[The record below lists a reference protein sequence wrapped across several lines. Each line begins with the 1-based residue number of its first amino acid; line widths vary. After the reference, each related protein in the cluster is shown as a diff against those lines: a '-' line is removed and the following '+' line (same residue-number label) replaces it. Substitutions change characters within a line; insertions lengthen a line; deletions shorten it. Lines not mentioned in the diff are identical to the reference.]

1 MTDQPLA
8 PPQDLDGRIAQGWG
22 GDAPNGVH
30 VNLIVARRGSP
41 TAAGMTA
48 AYSAPSPG
56 FTPILVCAGP
66 DQRSYQTVLPP
77 TVILPKTAADD
88 AVQALLS
95 GAVQVGTGQAVLDAV
110 ATGLLVGD
118 QEHVV
123 FVSVWV
129 DPAAEDETAVRGS
142 ARDAVSAAI
151 SEAVRG
157 RDSRE
162 VAALVES
169 RENLRHPFYGGA

>member
-1 MTDQPLA
+1 VLDTSHARISRISDLHGENVSQSGEYVTPVVYTIYVTTLTCRLPNCLA
-8 PPQDLDGRIAQGWG
+8 PFFHAKWHCGRTHVRSRDGRGQPSTQVTASRRQRKPLKQCHLAWSES
-22 GDAPNGVH
+22 A
-30 VNLIVARRGSP
+30 NLRGRR
-41 TAAGMTA
+41 
-48 AYSAPSPG
+48 
-56 FTPILVCAGP
+56 
-66 DQRSYQTVLPP
+66 Q
-77 TVILPKTAADD
+77 
-88 AVQALLS
+88 
-95 GAVQVGTGQAVLDAV
+95 
-110 ATGLLVGD
+110 
-118 QEHVV
+118 HVV